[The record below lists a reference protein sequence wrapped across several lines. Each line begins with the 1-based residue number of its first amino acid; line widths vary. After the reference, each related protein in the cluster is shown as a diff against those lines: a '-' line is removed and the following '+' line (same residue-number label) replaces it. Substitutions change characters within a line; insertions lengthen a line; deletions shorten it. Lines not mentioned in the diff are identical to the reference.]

1 MMLTLPILKA
11 TAALTL
17 TSLVFTGCAVVW
29 ETDDKQRKLPRVKV
43 SEECTIK
50 VRKSKQSVECRWKL

>member
-1 MMLTLPILKA
+1 MTSKGAMV
-11 TAALTL
+11 ALTL
-17 TSLVFTGCAVVW
+17 ISYLLGCAVVW

-50 VRKSKQSVECRWKL
+50 VRKSKQSVECRWKF